1 LSALLV
7 DELTEALRRTPA
19 AVVVATHDRMM
30 LADCASWPSVD
41 LTGSRVSGRWVCRS
55 SPCPLGCGAAHRE
68 NTSEPASV
76 GVPRSGFSGSAGN
89 CSC

>member
-1 LSALLV
+1 MGRSPTHVLPAHAGMIRDHRSALAGGSGAPRACGDDPHLSALLV

-41 LTGSRVSGRWVCRS
+41 LTGSRVSGR
-55 SPCPLGCGAAHRE
+55 
-68 NTSEPASV
+68 
-76 GVPRSGFSGSAGN
+76 
-89 CSC
+89 

>member
-1 LSALLV
+1 MLPAHAGMIRAPRARGDDPHLSALLV

-41 LTGSRVSGRWVCRS
+41 LTGSRVSGR
-55 SPCPLGCGAAHRE
+55 
-68 NTSEPASV
+68 
-76 GVPRSGFSGSAGN
+76 
-89 CSC
+89 